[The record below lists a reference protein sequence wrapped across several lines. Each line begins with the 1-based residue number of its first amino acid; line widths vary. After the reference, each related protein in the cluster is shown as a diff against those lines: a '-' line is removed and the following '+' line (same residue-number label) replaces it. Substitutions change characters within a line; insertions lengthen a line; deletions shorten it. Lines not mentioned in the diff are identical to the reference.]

1 MNLLFLAPRVPWPL
15 DTGGKI
21 RTYHMLKG
29 LARVHHVTVLA
40 FWDTEVE
47 RQGAGALADLGA
59 EIEIVP
65 RTLDLRAKVLDMALG
80 ATSAMPINMR
90 KYERAA
96 MRARIREVQL
106 RQRIDLVH
114 CDHLHMAQY
123 GLMFAAPFAIDEHN
137 IESLI
142 LRRYAEDARERLAK
156 RAAYLQQYL
165 LLRRYEGSLAERA
178 WACLV
183 CSEEDRRELSDIS
196 KQRNLRVAPNGVD
209 LDFFG
214 DPNVR
219 LVAEGH
225 LAFTGSMDWQPNEDA
240 ACWFHAEILP
250 EIRYVFPRLPFY
262 VVGRNPS
269 ARLQALGAGDPAT
282 MVTGTVIDVRPYL
295 RGALALVVPMRVG
308 GGTRLKILEAFAAR
322 APVVST
328 RVGAEGILAEPERH
342 FLVAETA
349 KEFAVQV
356 RRLATDKALRQ
367 SLTDAAAEL
376 VHERYGWNAIARE
389 VAEFYEGAPPRTVHP

>member
-1 MNLLFLAPRVPWPL
+1 MHILFLAPRVPWPL

-29 LARVHHVTVLA
+29 LARFHHVTVLA

-65 RTLDLRAKVLDMALG
+65 RSTELRARVLDAALG
-80 ATSAMPINMR
+80 AATSMPYTMR

-123 GLMFAAPFAIDEHN
+123 GPLLEAPFAIDEHN

-142 LRRYAEDARERLAK
+142 LRRYAEDAREKLPV
-156 RAAYLQQYL
+156 RAAYLQQFI
-165 LLRRYEGSLAERA
+165 LLRRYEGAMAEKA

-196 KQRNLRVAPNGVD
+196 RQRHLRVAPNGVD

-225 LAFTGSMDWQPNEDA
+225 LCFTGSMDWQPNEDA

-269 ARLQALGAGDPAT
+269 ARVQALGEADPAT

-322 APVVST
+322 CPVIST
-328 RVGAEGILAEPERH
+328 RVGAEGIQAEPERH
-342 FLVAETA
+342 FLVAESA

-356 RRLATDKALRQ
+356 RRLATEKALRQ
-367 SLTDAAAEL
+367 QLTEAASEL
-376 VHERYGWNAIARE
+376 VHARYGWGAIARD